1 VTALKSG
8 ISIRDVAKEAGV
20 GVGTVSRVLND
31 GSVNELTRSKV
42 IQAMKK
48 LNYEPNFHARML
60 SIKKTNRV
68 LIIVPEFKTEFHW
81 RILKSFDNILD
92 ESNYESVLYPLISE
106 KRLAKL
112 KEDKS
117 LINESDAVIMCTL
130 SLSKTFGLT
139 PRLKK
144 PLILMENRHKNFDS
158 VYVDNFYGGQLAA
171 KMLLERNCRDFFA
184 IQTKETLNLM
194 VSGVMDE
201 RLEGFFNLLQEE
213 KVFVNEENIV
223 FSDLMVGPSTQKIA
237 QILKKFRKPGIFALT
252 DTFALIVLQVAASLG
267 KIAGKD
273 FFLVGFDN
281 QSWTNQYGLSTIGQP
296 IEEMGART
304 AELALA
310 KISNPAMSVQHIKL
324 MPVAIKRSSA

>member
-1 VTALKSG
+1 MKSG

-106 KRLAKL
+106 KRLTKL

-117 LINESDAVIMCTL
+117 LINESDAV
-130 SLSKTFGLT
+130 
-139 PRLKK
+139 
-144 PLILMENRHKNFDS
+144 
-158 VYVDNFYGGQLAA
+158 
-171 KMLLERNCRDFFA
+171 
-184 IQTKETLNLM
+184 
-194 VSGVMDE
+194 
-201 RLEGFFNLLQEE
+201 
-213 KVFVNEENIV
+213 
-223 FSDLMVGPSTQKIA
+223 KIGRA
-237 QILKKFRKPGIFALT
+237 H
-252 DTFALIVLQVAASLG
+252 V
-267 KIAGKD
+267 
-273 FFLVGFDN
+273 
-281 QSWTNQYGLSTIGQP
+281 
-296 IEEMGART
+296 
-304 AELALA
+304 
-310 KISNPAMSVQHIKL
+310 
-324 MPVAIKRSSA
+324 